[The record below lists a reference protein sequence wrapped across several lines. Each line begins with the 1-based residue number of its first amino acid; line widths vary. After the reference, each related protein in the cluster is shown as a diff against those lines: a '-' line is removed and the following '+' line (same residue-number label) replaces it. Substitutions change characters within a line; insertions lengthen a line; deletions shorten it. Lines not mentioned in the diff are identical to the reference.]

1 MYDLDKRNP
10 EPAASQAWAA
20 LASSIVL
27 PFIIGC
33 DAILGKHTSQLKH
46 FPIDLLSKLWYVLDM
61 PSLTPKVID
70 GHTYYYA
77 RYCQR
82 VDGKPKIVRQ
92 VYLGKIEDLV
102 AAAESARQLPQPQ
115 ESVVAAFGDVVA
127 LWQIAERLE
136 VLSLLDSTLPA
147 KRDQG
152 LCCGQ
157 YLLLAAINRAVAP
170 TSKLQFADWY
180 RQTVLTRLL
189 PADPAWLSSQNF
201 WNHMDRITADH
212 IAAFEQHMSQRL
224 IARLHLDLRALVYDG
239 TNFFTY
245 INTRTPSELP
255 QRGHNKQKRGDLRQ
269 VSLGLLV
276 STDFHIPLLHW
287 VYAGNVA
294 DSVEFRSI
302 TEDLAAHYRELA
314 QTCEHITLVFDKG
327 NNSEEGFGTLA
338 TSPFHFV
345 GSLVPSQ
352 HADLL
357 AVPRRRFHA
366 LPNPR
371 LDGVEAYRTVKK
383 VFGRTYTVLVTFNQN
398 LLDGQMQGLTANL
411 NKARRKL
418 RELQQQLRR
427 WREGKLKGKRPTLA
441 GVQNQVGAICS
452 AQHLKS
458 LLKAEVKEVRRGLEL
473 TFSADQAA
481 LDRLCRVQL
490 GKTILFTDNT
500 DWSDEEIVLAYRSQY
515 HIEDAFKEMK
525 NPHFLHWSPMF
536 HWTDSK
542 IRVHAFYCVL
552 SLTLS
557 SILQREVCQ
566 KGEPLSINRLLEELG
581 GIRETLVIY
590 PRRQGQRQNPTATC
604 LTRMNPL
611 QQRLFSLLD
620 LKRYAP
626 VPR

>member
-1 MYDLDKRNP
+1 
-10 EPAASQAWAA
+10 
-20 LASSIVL
+20 
-27 PFIIGC
+27 
-33 DAILGKHTSQLKH
+33 
-46 FPIDLLSKLWYVLDM
+46 M

-82 VDGKPKIVRQ
+82 VDGRPKIVRQ

-102 AAAESARQLPQPQ
+102 AAAEGTRQPPQPQ
-115 ESVVAAFGDVVA
+115 ETVVAAFGDVAA
-127 LWQIAERLE
+127 LWQVAERLE
-136 VLSLLDSTLPA
+136 VLPLLDSILPA

-152 LCCGQ
+152 LSCGQ
-157 YLLLAAINRAVAP
+157 YLLLAALNRAVAP

-180 RQTVLTRLL
+180 RQTILTRLL

-201 WNHMDRITADH
+201 WNHMDLVTADH
-212 IAAFEQHMSQRL
+212 ITAFEQQMSRRL
-224 IARLHLDLRALVYDG
+224 IERLHLDLRALVYDG

-245 INTRTPSELP
+245 INTRTPATLP
-255 QRGHNKQKRGDLRQ
+255 RRGHNKQKRGDLRQ

-276 STDFHIPLLHW
+276 STDFHIPLWHW

-294 DSVEFRSI
+294 DSVEFRSV
-302 TEDLAAHYRELA
+302 TEELAAHYRELA

-327 NNSEEGFGTLA
+327 NNSEEAFDTLA
-338 TSPFHFV
+338 ASPFHFV
-345 GSLVPSQ
+345 GSLVSSQ

-357 AVPRRRFHA
+357 AVPRRRFRA

-371 LDGVEAYRTVKK
+371 LDGVEVYRTEKK
-383 VFGRTYTVLVTFNQN
+383 VFGRPHTVVVTFNQN

-411 NKARRKL
+411 KKARGKL

-441 GVQNQVGAICS
+441 GVQNQVRSICS

-458 LLKAEVKEVRRGLEL
+458 ILKAEVKPVRRGLEL
-473 TFSADQAA
+473 IFSTDQSA
-481 LDRLCRVQL
+481 LDRLCRVLL
-490 GKTILFTDNT
+490 GKTILFTDNA

-515 HIEDAFKEMK
+515 HIEDAFKQMK

-552 SLTLS
+552 ALTLS
-557 SILQREVCQ
+557 SVLQREVWRH
-566 KGEPLSINRLLEELG
+566 GEPLSINRLLEELG

-590 PRRQGQRQNPTATC
+590 PRRQGQRQNQTATC
-604 LTRMNPL
+604 LTHMSPL
-611 QQRLFSLLD
+611 QQRLLSLLD
-620 LKRYAP
+620 LLRYAP
-626 VPR
+626 ISC